1 MITTFVAAAALGIRV
16 LSADYCADQFV
27 LALTDT
33 EQIAALSTDA
43 DKDFSYLRDRAHGI
57 KQARPDVE
65 AVIANNADLV
75 IRFWGG
81 DEKRLARTGVR
92 VLTLSYA
99 ADFEGVRRN
108 IATAADALGQKQR
121 GNALIASMNDR
132 LLKLETDQ
140 NASPSAIYITPG
152 GVTAGKHTMIDAIFT
167 VAGIQNAITDA
178 GLSYWPAY
186 SVENLVN
193 KPPQLIVTGFF
204 AANSERI
211 NNWSAT
217 RHPAFRRAFTKTP
230 TVNLE
235 ADTVSCPAWY
245 SVDAAE
251 QIRTE
256 INRIWDGAHR

>member
-1 MITTFVAAAALGIRV
+1 MIATLVTAATFGIRV

-27 LALTDT
+27 LALADT

-43 DKDFSYLRDRAHGI
+43 EKDFSYMRDRAFGI
-57 KQARPDVE
+57 KQARPGVE

-75 IRFWGG
+75 LRFWGG
-81 DEKRLARTGVR
+81 DEKRLARTGVK

-99 ADFEGVRRN
+99 ADFEGVRQN
-108 IATAADALGQKQR
+108 IAEASDALGQTQR
-121 GNALIASMNDR
+121 GNALITSMNDR
-132 LLKLETDQ
+132 LLKLEKDQ
-140 NASPSAIYITPG
+140 HASPSAIYITPG
-152 GVTAGKHTMIDAIFT
+152 GVTAGKHTMIDAIFS
-167 VAGIQNAITDA
+167 VAGIQNAIADA
-178 GLSYWPAY
+178 GYSYWPAY

-217 RHPAFRRAFTKTP
+217 QHPAFQRAFTKAP
-230 TVNLE
+230 AVNLE

-256 INRIWDGAHR
+256 VNRIWGSVSQ